1 MLQKLLRLGLAGK
14 RIKMLIVYFQEFH
27 ESIHSLLLWL
37 DHAERRRHAAGI
49 SRPDASLSALQDH
62 RSILQVGA
70 R

>member
-1 MLQKLLRLGLAGK
+1 
-14 RIKMLIVYFQEFH
+14 MLIVYFQEFH

-49 SRPDASLSALQDH
+49 SRPDTSLGALQD
-62 RSILQVGA
+62 RRRALQVGA

>member
-1 MLQKLLRLGLAGK
+1 
-14 RIKMLIVYFQEFH
+14 MLIVYFQEFH

-49 SRPDASLSALQDH
+49 SQPDASLRALQEH
-62 RSILQVGA
+62 RSTLQVGA